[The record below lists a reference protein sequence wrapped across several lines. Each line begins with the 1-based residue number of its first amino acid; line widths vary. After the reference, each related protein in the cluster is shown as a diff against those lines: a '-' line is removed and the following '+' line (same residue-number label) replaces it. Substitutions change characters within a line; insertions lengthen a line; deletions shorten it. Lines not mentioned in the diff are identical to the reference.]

1 MPFSN
6 RTEAGRKLAKA
17 LAFYKEQHPVILA
30 LPRGGAPVAAE
41 IATALEA
48 PLDLVLVRKI
58 GVPFQPELAM
68 GAVIDGQEPLVVRN
82 EQVIRM
88 AEINESEFDAI
99 RDRELEEI
107 ERRRK
112 LYLGNRPH
120 PEVTGQT
127 VIIVDDGIATGATI
141 RVALRA
147 IRMRKPRKLIL
158 AVPVAPTQS
167 LDELRT
173 EADEIVCLEDYD
185 DFGAI
190 GLYYSDFRQ
199 ISDAEVIKLLE
210 QHPVKADLGAH

>member
-6 RTEAGRKLAKA
+6 RTEAGRKLAEA
-17 LAFYKEQHPVILA
+17 LAFYKGQHPVILA

-41 IATALEA
+41 IAAALEA

-88 AEINESEFDAI
+88 AEINQSEFDAI

-112 LYLGNRPH
+112 LYLGSRPH
-120 PEVTGQT
+120 PELKGQT

-173 EADEIVCLEDYD
+173 EADEIVCLEDYE

-199 ISDAEVIKLLE
+199 ISDAEVIELLA